1 MTLPRADN
9 ADICLLLEGTFP
21 YVSGGVSSWVN
32 QIIRGFPE
40 YRFAC
45 CFVGSRPQDYGEM
58 KYTLPDNVVHLEV
71 HYLHQPGGQAE
82 QGALPGDRAAF
93 DKVDRFHRMVS
104 SGRVSDGRNR
114 LFAELVDQLGDGQ
127 ALCEEAFLHSR
138 ASWDL
143 IADHYR
149 RNSRDPSFVDYFWTV
164 RTMHAPIWVLK
175 RIAD

>member
-93 DKVDRFHRMVS
+93 DKVDRFHRMSATAVTACS
-104 SGRVSDGRNR
+104 RNWWINS
-114 LFAELVDQLGDGQ
+114 AT
-127 ALCEEAFLHSR
+127 A
-138 ASWDL
+138 
-143 IADHYR
+143 R
-149 RNSRDPSFVDYFWTV
+149 RCARRPSCTA
-164 RTMHAPIWVLK
+164 APVGI
-175 RIAD
+175 